1 MTDKKIV
8 IDGADVSPCKQFD
21 NTRNGFNEDGEL
33 EEGACYNN
41 PMVNEYGEIIAYRTC
56 RGINCVFKQR
66 YKQERNKQQLD
77 RLITKLDN
85 ILGGLKAD
93 MVETA
98 NEYNE
103 PCLQDVYILDEDQKE
118 GLTAVLNQLEKIK
131 DSL

>member
-1 MTDKKIV
+1 MTDKKII
-8 IDGADVSPCKQFD
+8 IDGADVSPCRQFD
-21 NTRNGFNEDGEL
+21 NTGNGFNEDGEL

-41 PMVNEYGEIIAYRTC
+41 PIVNEYGEIIAYRTC
-56 RGINCVFKQR
+56 RGTNCVFKQR
-66 YKQERNKQQLD
+66 CKQERNKQQLD

-85 ILGGLKAD
+85 ILGDLKAD
-93 MVETA
+93 MISGT

-118 GLTAVLNQLEKIK
+118 GLIAIFNQLEKIK